1 MKKSIKRSDFFRF
14 YAYLC
19 HVIEDLARLNMD
31 IIDVTIRESVYMKH
45 RMTEAKALVYLREYV
60 NLMPFKNVRDVEIC
74 FLDNH
79 KQDTLLYNEAYI
91 KGCYE
96 IVKGKF
102 GLIAVLHPDLV
113 DLSKWNPDVIKL
125 FHTVRFMINKPVDA
139 HTEDIIDYLHALG
152 VEVAINVIYI
162 SRKEE
167 QFVLDCL
174 AVAEKHKAEHFCLA
188 DSCGGCTPSIVR
200 RWVDFLRERNKKLS
214 LNFHFHDHMRL
225 ALANATVCFDD
236 VDNIDASVYGL
247 GKGGGNLNLE
257 AIIFAERKTKAIDV
271 TQEEVMNYAKL
282 LKFLM
287 KDILEEDWE
296 AALENYKNMLI
307 GVYDCNLKEIA
318 ALEEKSAGD
327 VMRFFELIS
336 AKES

>member
-1 MKKSIKRSDFFRF
+1 
-14 YAYLC
+14 
-19 HVIEDLARLNMD
+19 MD
-31 IIDVTIRESVYMKH
+31 IIDVTIRESVYMK
-45 RMTEAKALVYLREYV
+45 RGMTEDKALVYLREYV
-60 NLMPFKNVRDVEIC
+60 KLMPFKEVRDVEIC

-79 KQDTLLYNEAYI
+79 KQGTLLYNEEYI

-125 FHTVRFMINKPVDA
+125 FRTVRFMINKPVDA
-139 HTEDIIDYLHALG
+139 HTEEIIDYLHALG
-152 VEVAINVIYI
+152 VEVSLNVIYI
-162 SRKEE
+162 TCKEE
-167 QFVLDCL
+167 QFVLDYL
-174 AVAEKHKAEHFCLA
+174 EVAKKHNAERFCFA
-188 DSCGGCTPSIVR
+188 DSCGGCTPTLVR
-200 RWVDFLRERNKKLS
+200 KWVDFLREHNKTIA

-236 VDNIDASVYGL
+236 VDIIDASVYGL

-257 AIIFAERKTKAIDV
+257 AVVYAERKTKAIDI
-271 TQEEVMNYAKL
+271 TQEEVVNYAKL

-296 AALENYKNMLI
+296 TALEDYKNMLI

-318 ALEEKSAGD
+318 AMEEKSAGD
-327 VMRFFELIS
+327 VMKFFELIS
-336 AKES
+336 ARES

>member
-1 MKKSIKRSDFFRF
+1 M
-14 YAYLC
+14 
-19 HVIEDLARLNMD
+19 E
-31 IIDVTIRESVYMKH
+31 IIDVTIRESVYMK
-45 RMTEAKALVYLREYV
+45 RGMTEEKALVYLREYV
-60 NLMPFKNVRDVEIC
+60 KLMPFTEVRDVEIC

-79 KQDTLLYNEAYI
+79 KQGTLLYNEEYI

-125 FHTVRFMINKPVDA
+125 FRTVRFMINKPVDA
-139 HTEDIIDYLHALG
+139 HTEEIIDYLHALG
-152 VEVAINVIYI
+152 VEVSLNVIYI
-162 SRKEE
+162 TRKEE
-167 QFVLDCL
+167 QFVLDYL
-174 AVAEKHKAEHFCLA
+174 EVAKKHNAERFCFA
-188 DSCGGCTPSIVR
+188 DSCGGCTPTLVR
-200 RWVDFLRERNKKLS
+200 KWVDFLREHNKTIA

-236 VDNIDASVYGL
+236 VDIIDASVYGL

-257 AIIFAERKTKAIDV
+257 AVVYAERKTKAIDI
-271 TQEEVMNYAKL
+271 TQKEVVNYAKL

-296 AALENYKNMLI
+296 TALEDYKNMLI

-318 ALEEKSAGD
+318 AMEEKSAGD
-327 VMRFFELIS
+327 VMKFFELIS
-336 AKES
+336 ARES